1 MHHWAE
7 HGIVGRALFLD
18 FYGYSQ
24 ANGKTYD
31 SWTYHPF
38 TYADLTAC
46 GKAQGIDIRPESQG
60 GHVKPGD
67 LLLVRGG
74 WTDAYYKKT
83 PEQRELGARRK
94 HSMGPEDPSQYAGLS
109 QEEEV
114 VDWLHDC
121 YFSAVGGDMPSFEAW
136 PTHESKSYFPL
147 ITSSFY
153 NNLNNTVYRIS
164 SP

>member
-1 MHHWAE
+1 
-7 HGIVGRALFLD
+7 
-18 FYGYSQ
+18 
-24 ANGKTYD
+24 
-31 SWTYHPF
+31 
-38 TYADLTAC
+38 
-46 GKAQGIDIRPESQG
+46 
-60 GHVKPGD
+60 
-67 LLLVRGG
+67 
-74 WTDAYYKKT
+74 
-83 PEQRELGARRK
+83 
-94 HSMGPEDPSQYAGLS
+94 MGPEDPSQYAGLS